1 MEPVTTITTAILA
14 AIAAG
19 AAGGTTEASKKA
31 IIDAYNG
38 LKTVLKRTVCAHSDL
53 VEAVAQ
59 LEQKP
64 DSAGRKTTLQ
74 EEIIAAKVNQRP
86 EVIQAAQTLLDQ
98 LKAQPGGEQHI
109 QTAIGNCN
117 AIADRGSKASVV
129 IKGGQG

>member
-1 MEPVTTITTAILA
+1 MEPATTITTAILA

-19 AAGGTTEASKKA
+19 AAGGTTEASKQA

-38 LKTVLKRTVCAHSDL
+38 LKAVLKKTVGTHSDL

-74 EEIIAAKVNQRP
+74 EEMVAAKVNQRP

-109 QTAIGNCN
+109 LTAIGDYN
-117 AIADRGSKASVV
+117 AIADGGSKASVV
-129 IKGGQG
+129 IKGGQK